1 MRKYNQLN
9 DVVLSG
15 NGGICPVEKDQTMS
29 TIVWAKKSVHLH
41 KWSFLYL
48 EFWLEFSE
56 VSTKF
61 LRLGFLLRFVPFILQ
76 IDWSCWLQIKSHPII
91 WWLLN
96 EVSGQLCTIII
107 RQKKKLC
114 IPILGNRSWIL
125 GRLCSFA
132 CRLCRQASAALLP
145 WLCEL
150 SGLLLR
156 DICFLLLPKPS
167 SAFAGPKISKWS
179 LLTFSLDKTAKEES
193 SEWPAGWGWGWK
205 AQAEWR
211 WVRRLAPCRENPQ
224 AEVRI
229 GWQGLK
235 ILKKPLFNCACSW
248 ESNATAECVHE
259 SWEYHWLSWRKSAE
273 HLQRNNSIVCHWFHH
288 IPQL

>member
-132 CRLCRQASAALLP
+132 CRLWAQPSRSNFGTNMSECPISPSISSSLTMAVWAFWPPPSRYLL
-145 WLCEL
+145 
-150 SGLLLR
+150 
-156 DICFLLLPKPS
+156 FV
-167 SAFAGPKISKWS
+167 A
-179 LLTFSLDKTAKEES
+179 
-193 SEWPAGWGWGWK
+193 
-205 AQAEWR
+205 AQAVECICW
-211 WVRRLAPCRENPQ
+211 PQ
-224 AEVRI
+224 NFKMVTADVLPR
-229 GWQGLK
+229 Q
-235 ILKKPLFNCACSW
+235 NC
-248 ESNATAECVHE
+248 
-259 SWEYHWLSWRKSAE
+259 
-273 HLQRNNSIVCHWFHH
+273 
-288 IPQL
+288 